1 MSLHFFHTE
10 LAFIGI
16 GIPIGP
22 TDGQVQEGAGLQLSH
37 VSTLWLERRNHST
50 HFSASSTHSFPQNTQ
65 AGAGATGNLVPS
77 VLEQCMPTEEQG
89 LLNPPMGLMAWALAW
104 VWCWNTS
111 CHEAGE
117 DCWEQSFSQAHQA
130 YPSKALNKENQKHLT
145 LFRTLPSFSS
155 APETEQR
162 PMSMAHL
169 CLTAEA
175 RDIDRGSHPNQREG
189 SVVQSLFR
197 TESTLWVS

>member
-16 GIPIGP
+16 GIPIAP
-22 TDGQVQEGAGLQLSH
+22 TDGQVQEGAGLQVNQVFTHRLK
-37 VSTLWLERRNHST
+37 RRNHST
-50 HFSASSTHSFPQNTQ
+50 HFSASSTHLFSPEHSGRSKCHWQP
-65 AGAGATGNLVPS
+65 ASLCLRWS
-77 VLEQCMPTEEQG
+77 MPTEQQG
-89 LLNPPMGLMAWALAW
+89 PLNPSVGLMAWALVW

-111 CHEAGE
+111 SHEAGD

-130 YPSKALNKENQKHLT
+130 YPYQAMNKENQKPLT
-145 LFRTLPSFSS
+145 LLRPLPSFSS

-169 CLTAEA
+169 C
-175 RDIDRGSHPNQREG
+175 R
-189 SVVQSLFR
+189 
-197 TESTLWVS
+197 STRY